1 MLFPSSIA
9 LAERQKLSK
18 STWKAIDCV
27 EILSRVAPIWSIS
40 IHSEAPSTQKPAVII
55 TASQTLELPALC
67 TPRSPKP
74 DHVVHHTRSEDKGVR
89 FQASART
96 CSLKERRGGDSNPRR
111 RDYRRNGFRDRRIQ
125 PLCHLSVAE
134 CIHLAPP
141 LQPHR
146 PYVPEPCISI
156 SGLFQW
162 PGSFRLPPTNLDQQ
176 SMHLEPRA
184 LQILVFWRRDRTRW
198 IC

>member
-1 MLFPSSIA
+1 MLCPSSIA

-18 STWKAIDCV
+18 STWKAIDRV
-27 EILSRVAPIWSIS
+27 EILSRVAPIWSIF

-55 TASQTLELPALC
+55 SASQILESPALC

-74 DHVVHHTRSEDKGVR
+74 DHIEHHTRSEDKGVR
-89 FQASART
+89 FQASSITLLLKPVT

-134 CIHLAPP
+134 CIHLVPP
-141 LQPHR
+141 LQPQPPSTIMSHNPVSR
-146 PYVPEPCISI
+146 PPVYSNSPIISLPANEARPAI
-156 SGLFQW
+156 SASRGKS
-162 PGSFRLPPTNLDQQ
+162 PANT
-176 SMHLEPRA
+176 
-184 LQILVFWRRDRTRW
+184 
-198 IC
+198 